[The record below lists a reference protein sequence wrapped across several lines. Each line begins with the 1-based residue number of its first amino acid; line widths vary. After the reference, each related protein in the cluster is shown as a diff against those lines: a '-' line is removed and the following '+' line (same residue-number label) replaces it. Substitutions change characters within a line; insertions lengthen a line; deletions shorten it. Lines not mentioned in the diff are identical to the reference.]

1 MLRMGEFLEPALFRA
16 AAGAPTLSRELKL
29 HLVRS
34 EEAREDD
41 AKLPAEEDIVVQVK
55 IALNDEVYGQF
66 AVAAEDAPQI
76 VDRGMEGGAR
86 ASCGS
91 SGTCTTA
98 RELRPRSSLCSPRV
112 GTATRRA

>member
-1 MLRMGEFLEPALFRA
+1 MGDGAEADAGEGDGEA
-16 AAGAPTLSRELKL
+16 AKKPEQRTFHLGSGMCAWVSSWNPRSSEQLGAPTLSRELKL

-66 AVAAEDAPQI
+66 AVAAEDAP
-76 VDRGMEGGAR
+76 
-86 ASCGS
+86 
-91 SGTCTTA
+91 
-98 RELRPRSSLCSPRV
+98 
-112 GTATRRA
+112 